1 MDIYWDMFGDIERIS
16 MEFINDQQFNNH
28 MGLVEDG
35 GTMVDSA
42 YFHGHR
48 RVGNMMIHTWIC
60 SKQQTQWMCFREHQS
75 QVLPCLVLIWGFHS
89 HGGTGVP
96 LNHLF

>member
-35 GTMVDSA
+35 GTMVDFSL
-42 YFHGHR
+42 FS
-48 RVGNMMIHTWIC
+48 WP
-60 SKQQTQWMCFREHQS
+60 SKSGEHDD
-75 QVLPCLVLIWGFHS
+75 S
-89 HGGTGVP
+89 HVDMFKATNPVDV
-96 LNHLF
+96 F